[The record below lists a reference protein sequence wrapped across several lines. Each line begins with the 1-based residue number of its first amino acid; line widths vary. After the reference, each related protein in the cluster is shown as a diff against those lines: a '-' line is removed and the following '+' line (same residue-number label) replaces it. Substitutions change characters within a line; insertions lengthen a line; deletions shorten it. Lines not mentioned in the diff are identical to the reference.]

1 MCFTPTSQT
10 PLKHTFGH
18 TGLKLC
24 FKRGAGQKPQSTR
37 NKTKQKRNILGFGI
51 EYFYVTL
58 EKQFCMKKTLI
69 LLTASLLTLV
79 SCKEKEAKL
88 QYYAT
93 AHTYDI
99 VSVQEPAQDNE
110 VRNIIFMI
118 GDGMGLEQVSCAWVL
133 NHGKLNLD
141 NMTHVG
147 LSRTYCTNELITDS
161 GAGGTALA
169 VGQKTAYSHVGTAA
183 DDTDLYSV
191 LVDAQKLG
199 KKTGTVVTC
208 HFADA
213 TPCDFCCHNEYRYNQ
228 DDLIADY
235 VTCGVDYLAGGGLDF
250 FTVNR
255 QDGRDI
261 TKEMAAAG
269 YNVALTEEELMDA
282 QLPVIGILS
291 PDNLPVAQERGD
303 LFRRM
308 VAKGIGSLSA
318 ASGDKGF
325 VIMIEGSCIDDWLH
339 GNDLEKAMEELLD
352 FDRTLGD
359 VLEWAEKDGHT
370 LVVVTADH
378 NTGAITLQDGDL
390 EKGEIGVHFG
400 SDSHNGIAV
409 PVYAWGPGSEK
420 FTGIRENAEWGQ
432 LVASF
437 VK

>member
-1 MCFTPTSQT
+1 
-10 PLKHTFGH
+10 
-18 TGLKLC
+18 
-24 FKRGAGQKPQSTR
+24 
-37 NKTKQKRNILGFGI
+37 
-51 EYFYVTL
+51 
-58 EKQFCMKKTLI
+58 MKNTLI
-69 LLTASLLTLV
+69 LTAAALLLIA
-79 SCKEKEAKL
+79 CKEQEPKL

-93 AHTYDI
+93 PHTYDI
-99 VSVQEPAQDNE
+99 VNVQEPPQTNE
-110 VRNIIFMI
+110 VRNIIFLI

-141 NMTHVG
+141 RMSHIG

-183 DDTDLYSV
+183 DSTDLYSV
-191 LVDAQKLG
+191 LVDASKAG
-199 KKTGTVVTC
+199 KKTGVAVTC

-213 TPCDFCCHNEYRYNQ
+213 TPCDFCCHNEFRYNT

-261 TKEMAAAG
+261 TKEMVAAG
-269 YNVALTEEELMDA
+269 YNLALTEEELMAA
-282 QLPVIGILS
+282 QLPVVGILS

-303 LFRRM
+303 LFRHM
-308 VAKGIGSLSA
+308 VAKGIKELSA
-318 ASGDKGF
+318 NEKGF
-325 VIMIEGSCIDDWLH
+325 VMMIEGSGIDDWLH

-378 NTGAITLQDGDL
+378 NTGAITLQDGNL

>member
-1 MCFTPTSQT
+1 
-10 PLKHTFGH
+10 
-18 TGLKLC
+18 
-24 FKRGAGQKPQSTR
+24 
-37 NKTKQKRNILGFGI
+37 
-51 EYFYVTL
+51 
-58 EKQFCMKKTLI
+58 MKKTLI
-69 LLTASLLTLV
+69 SLAIIALAAV
-79 SCKEKEAKL
+79 SCKENETAL

-93 AHTYDI
+93 PHTYDI
-99 VSVQEPAQDNE
+99 VKVQEPPQSNA
-110 VRNIIFMI
+110 VKNIIFLI

-141 NMTHVG
+141 NMSHVG
-147 LSRTYCTNELITDS
+147 LSRTWCTNELITDS

-169 VGQKTAYSHVGTAA
+169 AGQKTAYSHVGTAP
-183 DDTDLYSV
+183 DTTDLYSI
-191 LVDAQKLG
+191 LVDAAKVG

-213 TPCDFCCHNEYRYNQ
+213 TPCDFCCHNEFRYNQ

-235 VTCGVDYLAGGGLDF
+235 VTCGVDYLAGGGLDW

-255 QDGRDI
+255 KDGRDI
-261 TKEMAAAG
+261 TKEMADAG
-269 YNVALTEEELMDA
+269 YTVALTEEELMAA

-291 PDNLPVAQERGD
+291 PDNLPVAGERGD

-308 VAKGIGSLSA
+308 VAQGLDQLSQNEN
-318 ASGDKGF
+318 GF
-325 VIMIEGSCIDDWLH
+325 VMMIEGSCIDDWLH
-339 GNDLEKAMEELLD
+339 GNDIEKAMEELLD

-359 VLEWAEKDGHT
+359 VLEFAAKDGHT

-378 NTGAITLQDGDL
+378 NTGAITLQDGNL

-400 SDSHNGIAV
+400 SESHNGIAV

-432 LVASF
+432 LVKSF